1 MNNRFNIDYPPAPD
15 GMSQTEWDTRLQLAA
30 CYRIVD
36 YFGWTSVVYNH
47 ITCRIPGSDA
57 LLINPFGLRYDEIR
71 ASDLIKIDIDG
82 NKISTSTD
90 SNGASYANDWP
101 VNKAGYLIHSAI
113 HKARPDDLHCIIH
126 THEAV
131 SQALCATQTEVI
143 PVTQEGCQFYQ
154 RVGYH
159 DFEGIVLNADEQ
171 SRVCAALG
179 TENHTL
185 VLKNH
190 GLLTAGTT
198 PTWAFVR
205 HYAFIRNAEVQLQA
219 MASGEVNLIDEVVM
233 IHTRDQFEGGAAQ
246 AGAKVRHPEWPALL
260 RLIDGIDPA
269 WKS

>member
-1 MNNRFNIDYPPAPD
+1 MDTQRFEINYPPAPA

-47 ITCRIPGSDA
+47 ITYRIPDTDE
-57 LLINPFGLRYDEIR
+57 LLINPFGMRYDEIR

-82 NKISTSTD
+82 NKLTTNDD
-90 SNGASYANDWP
+90 SDWP
-101 VNKAGYLIHSAI
+101 VNQAGYLIHSAI

-131 SQALCATQTEVI
+131 SQSICATQTEVI

-159 DFEGIVLNADEQ
+159 DFEGIVLNSDEQ
-171 SRVCAALG
+171 GRLKQSLG
-179 TENHTL
+179 EENHTL

-190 GLLTAGTT
+190 GLITAGPT
-198 PTWAFVR
+198 PIWAYVR
-205 HYAFIRNAEVQLQA
+205 HYAFIRNTEVQLQA
-219 MASGEVNLIDEVVM
+219 MASGKLNLIDEAVM
-233 IHTRDQFEGGAAQ
+233 AHTRDQFEGGAAQ
-246 AGAKVRHPEWPALL
+246 GGAKVRHPEWPALL
-260 RLIDGIDPA
+260 RLIDGIDPN
-269 WKS
+269 WKT